1 MTNQTGARATI
12 SFEGNS
18 IALYGATSDNH
29 GQYTVVLD
37 GGLSMQLNGAAPQ
50 GMFRPKNMLVR
61 RHILRLLDVSDLP
74 HTCVYL
80 VLCWRPLE

>member
-50 GMFRPKNMLVR
+50 GMFRPQNMLVR
-61 RHILRLLDVSDLP
+61 RDILTDFWMYQIY
-74 HTCVYL
+74 HTNVHT
-80 VLCWRPLE
+80 